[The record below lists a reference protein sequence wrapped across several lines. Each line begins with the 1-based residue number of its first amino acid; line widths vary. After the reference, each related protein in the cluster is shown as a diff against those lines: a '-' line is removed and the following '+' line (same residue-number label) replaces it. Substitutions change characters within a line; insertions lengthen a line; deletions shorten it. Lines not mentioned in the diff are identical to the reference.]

1 MSEGVIVQESGKA
14 RWRLSIEPGRRSR
27 LHEEI
32 EQDQKGSEKSENHT
46 AGNGVA
52 GNAAKRTDKI
62 GGDSFE
68 TRIRA
73 RAIEGADNGIARKA
87 AAREARLVMDP
98 IVNFIAAAP
107 DQSSAQYEEQIAH
120 NRENSERRAL
130 TPKHVSSQSPML
142 QFKKLK

>member
-1 MSEGVIVQESGKA
+1 MSEGVIVEESGKA

-32 EQDQKGSEKSENHT
+32 EEDQQGSEKRENHA

-62 GGDSFE
+62 GGDSLE
-68 TRIRA
+68 ARIQA
-73 RAIEGADNGIARKA
+73 RAVEGADNGIARKA
-87 AAREARLVMDP
+87 AAREARLVVDP

-107 DQSSAQYEEQIAH
+107 DQSSAQHEEQIAH

-130 TPKHVSSQSPML
+130 TPIHVSSQVPML
-142 QFKKLK
+142 RFKTLT

>member
-32 EQDQKGSEKSENHT
+32 EQDQQGSEKSENHT

-62 GGDSFE
+62 GGDSFV

-73 RAIEGADNGIARKA
+73 PGVERDDNPITRKA
-87 AAREARLVMDP
+87 AADEAPLITDP
-98 IVNFIAAAP
+98 NNNIIPAAP
-107 DQSSAQYEEQIAH
+107 H
-120 NRENSERRAL
+120 
-130 TPKHVSSQSPML
+130 PGHH
-142 QFKKLK
+142 

>member
-14 RWRLSIEPGRRSR
+14 RWRLSIKPGRRSR

-32 EQDQKGSEKSENHT
+32 EQDQQGSEKSENHT
-46 AGNGVA
+46 AGN

-73 RAIEGADNGIARKA
+73 RAVEGADNGIARKA
-87 AAREARLVMDP
+87 TADEARFIMDP
-98 IVNFIAAAP
+98 NINFIAAAP
-107 DQSSAQYEEQIAH
+107 DQG
-120 NRENSERRAL
+120 
-130 TPKHVSSQSPML
+130 SSQ
-142 QFKKLK
+142 

>member
-27 LHEEI
+27 LNEKI
-32 EQDQKGSEKSENHT
+32 EQDQQGSEKSENHT

-62 GGDSFE
+62 CGDSFE

-73 RAIEGADNGIARKA
+73 RAVEGADNGIARKA
-87 AAREARLVMDP
+87 AADEARFIMDP
-98 IVNFIAAAP
+98 NINFIAAGP
-107 DQSSAQYEEQIAH
+107 DQGSSQYKDQIARQ
-120 NRENSERRAL
+120 RENSGA
-130 TPKHVSSQSPML
+130 
-142 QFKKLK
+142 

>member
-32 EQDQKGSEKSENHT
+32 EQDQQGSEKSENHT

-62 GGDSFE
+62 GGGSFE
-68 TRIRA
+68 TRIWA
-73 RAIEGADNGIARKA
+73 RAGERGGNDIERKTAADATRFIHGPNK
-87 AAREARLVMDP
+87 
-98 IVNFIAAAP
+98 NFNTAAP
-107 DQSSAQYEEQIAH
+107 HPAG
-120 NRENSERRAL
+120 
-130 TPKHVSSQSPML
+130 
-142 QFKKLK
+142 

>member
-1 MSEGVIVQESGKA
+1 MSEGVIVEESGKA

-32 EQDQKGSEKSENHT
+32 EQDQQGSEKSENHT

-73 RAIEGADNGIARKA
+73 PAEEGGDNGVA
-87 AAREARLVMDP
+87 AKTAGG
-98 IVNFIAAAP
+98 
-107 DQSSAQYEEQIAH
+107 
-120 NRENSERRAL
+120 ERRL
-130 TPKHVSSQSPML
+130 IIGPN
-142 QFKKLK
+142 KKFIL